1 MRVMELQ
8 VNVTQFEPE
17 WEGGVTLENPSNHPL
32 PAKVDANE
40 GLCQI
45 ISL

>member
-17 WEGGVTLENPSNHPL
+17 WVGGTLENPSNHPL

-40 GLCQI
+40 GLRQI
-45 ISL
+45 IPL